1 VDAFLKERLS
11 SLAEK
16 EAKHYNDNAPLGEAI
31 QEAVAISDI
40 LIDWP
45 QELRALSQEVGAES
59 VKALV
64 QSEKA
69 LVLPEGEVKQQVA
82 EGLCALMWARP
93 ALDLDLNGRKM
104 APECL
109 TVLCRALR
117 TSVMSLSL
125 SKTDFA
131 KDGNDLSGMRHLCA
145 ALRDERRGG
154 GLRTLELDENS
165 LKADAGRM
173 LAEAIAVS
181 GSLTSIDIGY
191 NKINQESA
199 LELLAAMKS
208 KEMASIGM
216 ANCSLGV
223 EGAKIVAEMAAVSK
237 SLTSINLQENRLT
250 DYGKDYTGVN
260 ALADAISVSKSL
272 TSINL
277 AFNGFIFDGFEAE
290 AAKALGSAI
299 SVSKSL
305 TSIE

>member
-1 VDAFLKERLS
+1 MPWLQVLSKRRKVVADMCEQLAVKARQVAQSDEWDAFRGDGDDAKEGVPAAVDAFLKERLS

-40 LIDWP
+40 LDGWP

-59 VKALV
+59 AKALV
-64 QSEKA
+64 QSEEA
-69 LVLPEGEVKQQVA
+69 LVLPKGEVKQQVA

-109 TVLCRALR
+109 AVLCRALR

-131 KDGNDLSGMRHLCA
+131 KGGNDLSGMRHLCA
-145 ALRDERRGG
+145 ALRDERRSG
-154 GLRTLELDENS
+154 GLRTLELADNS

-181 GSLTSIDIGY
+181 GSLTRSTSRQQTRSGGRQGHRTGHIREQVPDGG
-191 NKINQESA
+191 ESP
-199 LELLAAMKS
+199 
-208 KEMASIGM
+208 
-216 ANCSLGV
+216 V
-223 EGAKIVAEMAAVSK
+223 QW
-237 SLTSINLQENRLT
+237 TRR
-250 DYGKDYTGVN
+250 
-260 ALADAISVSKSL
+260 
-272 TSINL
+272 
-277 AFNGFIFDGFEAE
+277 
-290 AAKALGSAI
+290 
-299 SVSKSL
+299 
-305 TSIE
+305 